1 MERPASALT
10 SSPVTSD
17 SAVLASKDFFARLLR
32 HYGKRDFSIRFWDGS
47 YWEADAGVQPRFTM
61 VLQHPGAVRAMFWP
75 PNKVALGEAYIYDDF
90 DIEGDIH
97 AFFDLINYLRRLP
110 GGLFGRLRLA
120 RTLFKLPSG
129 KRERQGR
136 QAVRLSGLRHSRA
149 RDKQAISYHY
159 DVSNDFYAL
168 WLDNRMVY
176 SCAYFHLPDDDLDTA
191 QEQKLDHICR
201 KLRLKPGERLLDIG
215 CGWGGLILHAARHY
229 GVDATGITLSK
240 QQVELAAKRI
250 HEAGLQDQCRV
261 EFQDYRDVND
271 AQGFDKLVSVGMFE
285 HVGEALLPTYFKRAF
300 NLLKPGGVFL
310 NHGIALHPRLRK
322 SPNQEFGHRY
332 VFPDGEILPIGT
344 TLLAA
349 ERAGFEVRDVESL
362 REHYWRTLRHWVSR
376 LESRADEAR
385 QLTDDVTYR
394 VWRLYMAGS
403 AEGFYCGRANIF
415 QSLLLKPEAKPSQ
428 LPLTRRDWDA

>member
-129 KRERQGR
+129 KRQGR

-191 QEQKLDHICR
+191 QEQKLDHICK

-215 CGWGGLILHAARHY
+215 CGWGGLAQFAAERY
-229 GVDATGITLSK
+229 GVQVYGVTLSK
-240 QQVELAAKRI
+240 KQQEWA
-250 HEAGLQDQCRV
+250 EALIRRTGMQDRCKV
-261 EFQDYRDVND
+261 DYRDYRDINEPD
-271 AQGFDKLVSVGMFE
+271 GFDKVVCVGIME
-285 HVGEALLPTYFKRAF
+285 H
-300 NLLKPGGVFL
+300 
-310 NHGIALHPRLRK
+310 I
-322 SPNQEFGHRY
+322 
-332 VFPDGEILPIGT
+332 
-344 TLLAA
+344 
-349 ERAGFEVRDVESL
+349 
-362 REHYWRTLRHWVSR
+362 
-376 LESRADEAR
+376 
-385 QLTDDVTYR
+385 
-394 VWRLYMAGS
+394 
-403 AEGFYCGRANIF
+403 
-415 QSLLLKPEAKPSQ
+415 
-428 LPLTRRDWDA
+428 